1 MPDASPVYF
10 WLEKDYD
17 RKIQLTKNH
26 TAQPKSMAVRKKIWI
41 DLDNSPHVLFFAPVA
56 EALREEGFEV
66 ILISTIAP
74 W

>member
-1 MPDASPVYF
+1 
-10 WLEKDYD
+10 
-17 RKIQLTKNH
+17 
-26 TAQPKSMAVRKKIWI
+26 MAVRKKIWI

>member
-1 MPDASPVYF
+1 M
-10 WLEKDYD
+10 
-17 RKIQLTKNH
+17 TKNH